1 MSDAASIEL
10 PPWAKVGERRRA
22 HIARVTALL
31 MEWAGAMS
39 VAPDETRAW
48 RDAGLWHDALRDAP
62 DQELRELTP
71 GLDYP
76 TDMLH
81 GPAAAARLSRDGE
94 TRADVLEAIRWHTI
108 GCGTWARPGRALYMA
123 DFLDPGRR
131 FMREDRAALAA
142 RVPSEFDVVL
152 RQVVR
157 IRLEWSLR
165 EGNQLFPET
174 VGLWNAVR

>member
-48 RDAGLWHDALRDAP
+48 RDAGL
-62 DQELRELTP
+62 
-71 GLDYP
+71 
-76 TDMLH
+76 
-81 GPAAAARLSRDGE
+81 
-94 TRADVLEAIRWHTI
+94 WHTI